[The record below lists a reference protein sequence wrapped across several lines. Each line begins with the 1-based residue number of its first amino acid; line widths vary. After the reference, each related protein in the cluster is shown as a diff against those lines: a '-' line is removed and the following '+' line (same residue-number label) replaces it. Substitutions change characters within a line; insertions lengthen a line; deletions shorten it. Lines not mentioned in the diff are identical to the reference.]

1 MYPDYYPETPVA
13 PEPVSPEVIILESY
27 SLTLSV
33 SNSVLER
40 KHLIVQR
47 VLR

>member
-13 PEPVSPEVIILESY
+13 PEPVSSEVITLEFY
-27 SLTLSV
+27 PLTLSV
-33 SNSVLER
+33 SNPVLER
-40 KHLIVQR
+40 KHLIVQG